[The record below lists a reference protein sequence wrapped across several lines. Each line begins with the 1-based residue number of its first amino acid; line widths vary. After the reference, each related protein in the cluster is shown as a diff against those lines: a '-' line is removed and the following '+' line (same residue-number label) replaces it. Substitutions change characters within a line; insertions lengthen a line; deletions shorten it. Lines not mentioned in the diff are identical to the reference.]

1 MRGLLARAGRIGRR
15 FLGSGAFLLMLG
27 GAAAP
32 DPGGAAA
39 PDPKI
44 AGLSAALAGARGPT
58 QAMQLEVE
66 LEALRLRSVQPAV
79 RLLLRRAQRELAPG
93 DRHAAVSDLDDAV
106 GLQPDNALLWRE
118 RGAARAAAGDL
129 EGAVADLGGAL
140 SRDPA
145 DALAWQSLAA
155 VEQERSSWMAAY
167 KAWQHVL
174 SLDPQVHDGA
184 KQLDLLRRRAFG
196 QPA

>member
-1 MRGLLARAGRIGRR
+1 MRGLLAQAGRIGRR
-15 FLGSGAFLLMLG
+15 FLGGGAFLLMLG
-27 GAAAP
+27 GAAP
-32 DPGGAAA
+32 DPGSAPA

-44 AGLSAALAGARGPT
+44 AGLSAALAQARGPT

-66 LEALRLRSVQPAV
+66 LEALRLQSVQPAV
-79 RLLLRRAQRELAPG
+79 RLLLRRAQRELASG

-118 RGAARAAAGDL
+118 RGAARAADGDL
-129 EGAVADLGGAL
+129 DGAVADLGGAL

-155 VEQERSSWMAAY
+155 AEQDRSSWMAAY

-184 KQLDLLRRRAFG
+184 RQLDLLRRRAFG